1 MKETSFHD
9 FLREIRSRRVPFNTV
24 FELTSRCNLS
34 CVHCYQA
41 RQAHDEPTREAVRS
55 VLSQL
60 AQAGC
65 LKLTLTGG
73 EPTLRKDFGDIYR
86 EAHEKGFAVTVYTNG
101 TLLDRE
107 LIGLFAEK
115 PPLTVE
121 LSLYGATAET
131 HDRVTGK
138 NGSFEATMKNLRRM
152 KENGLPVVMKT
163 VVMTLNFRE
172 LGLLRSLAKG
182 LGVPLQSTFRI
193 FAPADEGRSVASLRL
208 SSREIRA
215 LMSEKS
221 KEPFPVEEDAMRRE
235 ETFLCLAGSDSCC
248 IGSDG
253 EVYPCTVLRWKCGNL
268 KKLTF
273 HEIWNDSPV
282 LKRWRSVTE
291 NDYPS
296 CIGCRFR
303 SRCRFCPGMGF
314 MEDGDALVPSK
325 ELCRITEALW
335 CE

>member
-1 MKETSFHD
+1 MRETSFHD
-9 FLREIRSRRVPFNTV
+9 FLGKIRSRGIPFNTV

-41 RQAHDEPTREAVRS
+41 RHTDDGLTGEEIRS
-55 VLSQL
+55 ILGQL
-60 AQAGC
+60 QQAGC

-73 EPTLRKDFGDIYR
+73 EPTLRRDFGDIYR
-86 EAHEKGFAVTVYTNG
+86 EAHKKGFAVTVYTNG
-101 TLLDRE
+101 TLLGRQIRD
-107 LIGLFAEK
+107 LFMES
-115 PPLTVE
+115 PPLAVE
-121 LSLYGATAET
+121 CSLYGATAET
-131 HDRVTGK
+131 HDRVTGQ
-138 NGSFEATMKNLRRM
+138 NGSFEGTVRNLRRL
-152 KENGLPVVMKT
+152 KKDGLPVVVKT

-172 LGLLRSLAKG
+172 LGLLRSLAEG

-193 FAPADEGRSVASLRL
+193 FEPADRRRSIASLRL
-208 SSREIRA
+208 PSRDIRDLTSGKA
-215 LMSEKS
+215 GG
-221 KEPFPVEEDAMRRE
+221 PFTAEENEMRPE
-235 ETFLCLAGSDSCC
+235 EAFLCHAGSDSCC

-296 CIGCRFR
+296 CIGCGFR
-303 SRCRFCPGMGF
+303 NRCRFCPGMGF
-314 MEDGDALVPSK
+314 MESGDALVPSK

-335 CE
+335 WE